1 MFIDQRL
8 NILLTTSYGAD
19 PLWVQSSLDGTSI
32 SENSD
37 MFESDVNIAH
47 VNNPSNPGT
56 ICGSKL
62 IDNGTAACILK
73 LDSTYNKI
81 WTKTIGNPNAN
92 ARFSLAYIQRD
103 GSILCT
109 GKTNRYDGT
118 GERPVF
124 VSLKV
129 RYDENGSTC
138 Y

>member
-56 ICGSKL
+56 ICGSKI
-62 IDNGTAACILK
+62 IDNGTAAYILK

-92 ARFSLAYIQRD
+92 ARFSLAYIQKD

-109 GKTNRYDGT
+109 GTTNGYDGT
-118 GERPVF
+118 SERPVF
-124 VSLKV
+124 VSLTV